1 MERDMT
7 NPKAKRKPRFWKS
20 LPKEDKEGIVR
31 ELLEAGYTREAVGDA
46 LGTTKNA
53 VVGYQH
59 THLPDLT
66 GRPQGSLEE
75 VPNELLKNL
84 LAKVWPQEET
94 ADHVV
99 EQSAPTKICVSTK
112 LTSDWREQCGYSD
125 GCGYKRLPGMT
136 SCGRPGHDK

>member
-20 LPKEDKEGIVR
+20 LPKKNKEGIVR
-31 ELLEAGYTREAVGDA
+31 ELLEAGYAREAVGNA

-66 GRPQGSLEE
+66 GRPQGTLEE
-75 VPNELLKNL
+75 VPNELFKKL
-84 LAKVWPQEET
+84 LAKVWPQEE
-94 ADHVV
+94 AAVDVV
-99 EQSAPTKICVSTK
+99 EQSAPAKIC
-112 LTSDWREQCGYSD
+112 
-125 GCGYKRLPGMT
+125 
-136 SCGRPGHDK
+136 